1 MGKTEVGNLDLKSK
15 LNIVSGIIANAKKD
29 LESLKTEINDV
40 KSDRAMS
47 KKNLNSLNNEFIEYL
62 KESLKVSDNLIKI
75 KSDILITKNESYIN
89 IKNQYHVIKNDRLI
103 VKANCITLMIRLRK
117 NANLLKNI
125 KNIFIALKKTLVLS
139 KLILKS

>member
-1 MGKTEVGNLDLKSK
+1 MQIT
-15 LNIVSGIIANAKKD
+15 ANAKKG
-29 LESLKTEINDV
+29 LKSLKNEIKDV
-40 KSDRAMS
+40 KSDHAMI

>member
-1 MGKTEVGNLDLKSK
+1 MGKTEVENLDFKSK

-29 LESLKTEINDV
+29 LESLKTEIIDV
-40 KSDRAMS
+40 KNDREMF

-62 KESLKVSDNLIKI
+62 KESLKVNDNLIKI
-75 KSDILITKNESYIN
+75 KNDILITKNESYIN